1 MSNEIMDSLLK
12 RINELAAKNKA
23 EGLSAEEIEERDRL
37 RKEYLR
43 IFREGF
49 KQRLEN
55 MYYTD
60 ENGNEVNVKD
70 RKKNK

>member
-1 MSNEIMDSLLK
+1 MSNEIMDSLIK

>member
-1 MSNEIMDSLLK
+1 MDSLLK

-43 IFREGF
+43 IFKEGF

-70 RKKNK
+70 RKKYK

>member
-43 IFREGF
+43 IFKEGF

>member
-1 MSNEIMDSLLK
+1 MDSLLK

-43 IFREGF
+43 IFKEGF

>member
-1 MSNEIMDSLLK
+1 MDSLIK